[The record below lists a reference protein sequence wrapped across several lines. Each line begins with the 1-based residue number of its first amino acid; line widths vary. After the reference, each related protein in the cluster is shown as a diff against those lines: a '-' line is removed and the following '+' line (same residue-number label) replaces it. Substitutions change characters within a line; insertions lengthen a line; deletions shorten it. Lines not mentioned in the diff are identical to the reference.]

1 MEPVDLNEIAKAAVR
16 LNHNKIKNATRNFS
30 TDLAPNLPPIRGN
43 RQRLEQVLIN
53 LIQNSCEALA
63 SQDAAISLASRY
75 DANSDEVEVLVH
87 DQGTGIAEEIINRIT
102 DPFFTTKRSYGGTG
116 LGLSVS
122 AGIIKEHQGRL
133 RFSSSPE
140 AGTTATISFPA
151 WREERD
157 DKTAQVG

>member
-1 MEPVDLNEIAKAAVR
+1 
-16 LNHNKIKNATRNFS
+16 HNKIKNATRNFS
-30 TDLAPNLPPIRGN
+30 TDLAPDLPPIRGN

-63 SQDAAISLASRY
+63 DQNGAITLASRY
-75 DANSDEVEVLVH
+75 DADRDEIEVSVH
-87 DQGTGIAEEIINRIT
+87 DQGTGIAAEIINQIT

-122 AGIIKEHQGRL
+122 AGIINEHQGRL

-140 AGTTATISFPA
+140 TGTTATISFPA
-151 WREERD
+151 WREETD
-157 DKTAQVG
+157 DKTTQSR

>member
-1 MEPVDLNEIAKAAVR
+1 MDLNEIAKAAVR

-63 SQDAAISLASRY
+63 NPEAAISIASRY
-75 DANSDEVEVLVH
+75 DADNDEVEVRVH
-87 DQGTGIAEEIINRIT
+87 DQGTGIAQEIINQIT

-133 RFSSSPE
+133 RFASSQE

-151 WREERD
+151 WRE
-157 DKTAQVG
+157 KASALSPKAG

>member
-1 MEPVDLNEIAKAAVR
+1 MEPVEINEIANAAVR

-30 TDLAPNLPPIRGN
+30 TDLAPDLPPIRGN

-53 LIQNSCEALA
+53 LIQNSCEALT
-63 SQDAAISLASRY
+63 SQDGAISITSRY
-75 DANSDEVEVLVH
+75 DADNDEVEVCVH
-87 DQGTGIAEEIINRIT
+87 DQGTGIGAEIINQIT

-133 RFSSSPE
+133 RFASTAE

-151 WREERD
+151 WRQETD
-157 DKTAQVG
+157 DKTTQAG